1 MTYQRTITGA
11 ESTAELLDIR
21 RERIR
26 DRRLRK
32 ASRMAGISSV
42 DATQN
47 AFIIDF
53 PVPEFPKIA

>member
-11 ESTAELLDIR
+11 ESTADLLDIR

-47 AFIIDF
+47 AVIIDF

>member
-42 DATQN
+42 DAIQN
-47 AFIIDF
+47 AVIIDF

>member
-32 ASRMAGISSV
+32 ASRMAGISSA

-47 AFIIDF
+47 AVIIDF

>member
-47 AFIIDF
+47 AVIIDF

>member
-47 AFIIDF
+47 AVIIDF
-53 PVPEFPKIA
+53 PVPEFPRIA